1 MKKFKTTFMVALML
15 MTTFASVQ
23 PLYAETRTHEDCNL
37 IAKER
42 SEILDIEQEAE
53 KDKQERYLGEFN
65 VSFYC
70 GCAKCNYPYGTN
82 HPCADGTMP
91 KSWHTIS
98 VDPNVIPLGTK
109 VEIEGFDC
117 VFQAHDK
124 GGAIKKFKI
133 DIFLNDHD
141 LCLQYGRLHNV
152 KVYKVKDGDKF
163 EI

>member
-1 MKKFKTTFMVALML
+1 
-15 MTTFASVQ
+15 
-23 PLYAETRTHEDCNL
+23 
-37 IAKER
+37 
-42 SEILDIEQEAE
+42 
-53 KDKQERYLGEFN
+53 
-65 VSFYC
+65 
-70 GCAKCNYPYGTN
+70 
-82 HPCADGTMP
+82 MP
-91 KSWHTIS
+91 KSWHTIA

-133 DIFLNDHD
+133 DIFLNDHN